1 MVGRLPQRLS
11 WLLAAS
17 LVAAEYDVD
26 SLTFGKNG
34 VISPSGSGIPGWQA
48 SSVNHQVQM
57 LSDRVI
63 LTPPVPGNAKGSLWA
78 DTAASTGDWSASL
91 DFRASGQETG
101 SGNLQVWYAGY
112 KEAIG
117 TNSIYNVGNFDGLVI
132 VVDQYGNTGGKV
144 RGFLNDGTQDFNR
157 HPNVESLAFGQCDY
171 HYRNLGRLSKLTIRN
186 NNGLTVL
193 LDGQECF
200 SSNKVSLPS
209 GYFFGITASTGE
221 QNPDSFEIHKFL
233 VQAGLSGASSQQQ
246 TQQQNTQSQQNEQP
260 LQSKMDA
267 FPDAPHAIPD
277 REAEDFK
284 TSSSQFE
291 DLHNRVQGLQHQLA
305 TVFMEFKQI
314 SDKLDQKS
322 AEVQA
327 LVQNIGGSKETGIP
341 PELVGKIQRMS
352 EKVDKMEE
360 TLNVVKNDVEGKDY
374 RQHLNDLKSA
384 ISQLHGGLREDLP
397 DRILD
402 IVRRHSPQFGWLI
415 FTVVGVQFSIVGAY
429 FVYKRRRNSMPK
441 KYL

>member
-1 MVGRLPQRLS
+1 MVGRIPQRLS
-11 WLLAAS
+11 WLLAAGLAS
-17 LVAAEYDVD
+17 AQYDVD
-26 SLTFGKNG
+26 SLTFGKSG

-78 DTAASTGDWSASL
+78 DNTATSSDWSASL

-101 SGNLQVWYAGY
+101 SGNLQVWYVSS

-117 TNSIYNVGNFDGLVI
+117 TNSLYNVGKFDGLVV
-132 VVDQYGNTGGKV
+132 VVDQYGNSGGKV

-171 HYRNLGRLSKLTIRN
+171 HYRNLGRLSTLTIRN

-193 LDGQECF
+193 LDGHECF
-200 SSNKVSLPS
+200 SSSKIILPS
-209 GYFFGITASTGE
+209 GNYFGISASTGE
-221 QNPDSFEIHKFL
+221 QNPDSFEIHKFH
-233 VQAGLSGASSQQQ
+233 VQAGLAGASTQQQ
-246 TQQQNTQSQQNEQP
+246 TQPQGGQQAQQPISNK
-260 LQSKMDA
+260 LDS

-277 REAEDFK
+277 RDAEDFK
-284 TSSSQFE
+284 TQTSQFE

-305 TVFMEFKQI
+305 NMFMEFKAI
-314 SDKLDQKS
+314 SDKLDKKHQ
-322 AEVQA
+322 EVTQ
-327 LVQNIGGSKETGIP
+327 LVQNMQGSKETGIP

-360 TLNVVKNDVEGKDY
+360 TLNTVKNDVEGKDY
-374 RQHLNDLKSA
+374 RQHLNNLNTA

-415 FTVVGVQFSIVGAY
+415 FAVVGVQLSIVGAY
-429 FVYKRRRNSMPK
+429 FVYKKRRNSMPK
-441 KYL
+441 KFL